1 LSEKTLSSVL
11 APVIAAVIAALVA
24 LLWLLGIVGIV
35 VDLPGMSWWSPWLT
49 VGPLMALVGAALIS
63 MPRQIRFLCGALGL
77 ATAGLAALYGQW
89 AAILLGL
96 ERAVLFPAF
105 LATIVLLRT
114 TADQRPEIGAA
125 RRLFAAIDQ
134 DERGG
139 GVTVGAFLLGSVLQ
153 VGVFAIFAPI
163 VGRDAPVEERK
174 RVFMSALRGIA
185 IVPFWSPFI
194 VATGVAAVYLPDV
207 PIWQNMAVGLVI
219 AILSILLA
227 VTMCERGTGHSGRSA
242 NGPATVWRALAT
254 LAPVLPPIACA
265 ALIVVGASVTT
276 SLTTLQALVI
286 GMPIPCLLAVAAA
299 KGGEVRAVLR
309 ATRTGIGRIGPESS
323 MLVFAMTLG
332 VVFEASLPAMGLLDW
347 LKALALSPTAIIFVI
362 IMSMNIAGLC
372 GIHPIVSGTIALILF
387 TGIPTGLADLVV
399 MQAMLAGWGLCT
411 AISIGSLSIA
421 TGAVMFGLSPEG
433 LITRTNLT
441 FVVVASILI
450 VAMLSALN
458 ALLVP

>member
-1 LSEKTLSSVL
+1 VL

-24 LLWLLGIVGIV
+24 LLWLLGIAGIV
-35 VDLPGMSWWSPWLT
+35 FDLPGMSWWSPWLT

-63 MPRQIRFLCGALGL
+63 MPRQIRLLCGALGL
-77 ATAGLAALYGQW
+77 ATAGLAAFYGQW

-185 IVPFWSPFI
+185 IVPFWSPFV

-207 PIWQNMAVGLVI
+207 AIWQSMVVGLVI

-227 VTMCERGTGHSGRSA
+227 VTMFERGTGHSGHSGRSA

-254 LAPVLPPIACA
+254 LAPVLPPIAGA
-265 ALIVVGASVTT
+265 ALVVVAASVTT

-299 KGGEVRAVLR
+299 KGGEVRAALR

>member
-1 LSEKTLSSVL
+1 
-11 APVIAAVIAALVA
+11 
-24 LLWLLGIVGIV
+24 
-35 VDLPGMSWWSPWLT
+35 
-49 VGPLMALVGAALIS
+49 
-63 MPRQIRFLCGALGL
+63 
-77 ATAGLAALYGQW
+77 
-89 AAILLGL
+89 
-96 ERAVLFPAF
+96 
-105 LATIVLLRT
+105 
-114 TADQRPEIGAA
+114 
-125 RRLFAAIDQ
+125 
-134 DERGG
+134 
-139 GVTVGAFLLGSVLQ
+139 
-153 VGVFAIFAPI
+153 
-163 VGRDAPVEERK
+163 
-174 RVFMSALRGIA
+174 
-185 IVPFWSPFI
+185 
-194 VATGVAAVYLPDV
+194 
-207 PIWQNMAVGLVI
+207 
-219 AILSILLA
+219 
-227 VTMCERGTGHSGRSA
+227 
-242 NGPATVWRALAT
+242 
-254 LAPVLPPIACA
+254 
-265 ALIVVGASVTT
+265 
-276 SLTTLQALVI
+276 
-286 GMPIPCLLAVAAA
+286 
-299 KGGEVRAVLR
+299 
-309 ATRTGIGRIGPESS
+309 

>member
-1 LSEKTLSSVL
+1 ML
-11 APVIAAVIAALVA
+11 APVIAALVG
-24 LLWLLGIVGIV
+24 LLWLLGIAGIV
-35 VDLPGMSWWSPWLT
+35 VDLKSMSWWTPWLT
-49 VGPLMALVGAALIS
+49 VGPLMALVGAALMS
-63 MPRQIRFLCGALGL
+63 MPRQIRLLCGALGL
-77 ATAGLAALYGQW
+77 ATAGLAAFYDQW

-105 LATIVLLRT
+105 LATIVLLRS
-114 TADQRPEIGAA
+114 TADQRPEIGTA

-139 GVTVGAFLLGSVLQ
+139 GVTVGSFLLGSILQ

-174 RVFMSALRGIA
+174 RVFMSALRGMA
-185 IVPFWSPFI
+185 LVPSWSPFV

-207 PIWQNMAVGLVI
+207 AIWQSMVVGLVI
-219 AILSILLA
+219 AILCILLA
-227 VTMCERGTGHSGRSA
+227 VTMFERGTGSSGRSGRSA

-254 LAPVLPPIACA
+254 LAPVLPPIAGA
-265 ALIVVGASVTT
+265 ALVVVAASVTT

-299 KGGEVRAVLR
+299 KGGEVRAALR

-332 VVFEASLPAMGLLDW
+332 VVFESSLPAMGLLDG

-362 IMSMNIAGLC
+362 IMSMNLAGLC
-372 GIHPIVSGTIALILF
+372 GVHPIVSGTIALILF

-433 LITRTNLT
+433 LVTRTNLA
-441 FVVVASILI
+441 FVFVASIAI
-450 VAMLSALN
+450 VALLSGLN
-458 ALLVP
+458 EVLTG